1 MKGDYAMFTISITRG
16 GKTTK
21 ETAFTKDFAVNRA
34 KSFEKLGAEV
44 EVRDQNYGLIYF

>member
-1 MKGDYAMFTISITRG
+1 MKGDMLMFTITITKG

-21 ETAFTKDFAVNRA
+21 EKAFTKDFAVGRA

-44 EVRDQNYGLIYF
+44 EVRDQKYGLIYF